1 MKVSEKKYVAIDYKL
16 TVDGE
21 IADQSQPDRPLGF
34 VSGMNRIIPGLDKAL
49 DGLEVG
55 DKKTVDVKA
64 ADGYGEVQEELLQ
77 ELPRNSFPEDLVI
90 EPGMQ
95 FSAQTPHGVMTFLVA
110 EVKDDAIVA
119 DLNHPLAGKDLH
131 FEVEVLEVRDA
142 TDEDLNPHAGCDGS
156 QGCQSCGEH

>member
-1 MKVSEKKYVAIDYKL
+1 MKISEKKYVAIDYKL

-21 IADQSQPDRPLGF
+21 IADQSHPDHPLGF

-49 DGLEVG
+49 VGLEVG
-55 DKKTVDVKA
+55 DKKSIDVNA

-77 ELPRNSFPEDLVI
+77 ELPKKNFPEDLKI

-110 EVKDDAIVA
+110 KVTDDAIVA

-131 FEVEVLEVRDA
+131 FEVEVMEVRDA

-156 QGCQSCGEH
+156 QCQSCGEH

>member
-1 MKVSEKKYVAIDYKL
+1 MKISEKKYVAIEYKL

-21 IADQSQPDRPLGF
+21 IADQSHPDSSLGF

-49 DGLEVG
+49 EGLEVG
-55 DKKTVDVKA
+55 DSKTVDVKA

-77 ELPRNSFPEDLVI
+77 ELPLKNFPENLNI

-95 FSAQTPHGVMTFLVA
+95 FSAQTPHGVMTFIVA
-110 EVKDDAIVA
+110 EVNDDAIVA

-131 FEVEVLEVRDA
+131 FEVEVVEVRDA
-142 TDEDLNPHAGCDGS
+142 TDKDLNPHAGCDGS
-156 QGCQSCGEH
+156 HECHSCCEH